1 MKYKIGDIVRVRS
14 VESMIAEFRI
24 TSYGSIDVD
33 GVPFIK
39 EMYPSCGHEYIVQD
53 YCPNFEGSYA
63 LYPVDGSAPYTGGAY
78 VDGMLEPVS
87 EDFGFEINPAD
98 LVKLI
103 S

>member
-14 VESMIAEFRI
+14 VESMSAQFGC

-39 EMYPSCGHEYIVQD
+39 EMYPSCGHEYVIQD
-53 YCPNFEGSYA
+53 YCQAFEGSYF
-63 LYPVDGSAPYTGGAY
+63 LYPVDDYAPYTSGAY